1 MSFSEFQWESLP
13 VPTVVPAT
21 KSEPESTT
29 STVDVQAEPSL
40 NRIRE
45 VRREQGVT
53 IKRAAQL
60 MRKPVEELRA
70 EEDPTSDL
78 TLSQVYEWQRL
89 LEVPVADLLVEPHA
103 PLSAPVLR
111 RAQLLR
117 MMKTVQAI
125 MERSTQ
131 AAVRRLCQ
139 TMANQLI
146 EIMPELEGVTPWNSL
161 DHRSQNQNCR
171 LLEQAYSN
179 LESDASPTNAMGS
192 CTADAQA
199 EEEDDGD
206 EFGDDD

>member
-1 MSFSEFQWESLP
+1 MSFSELQWESLT
-13 VPTVVPAT
+13 VTTVVPAT
-21 KSEPESTT
+21 KTEP
-29 STVDVQAEPSL
+29 DVTANAVVNRTGPQL
-40 NRIRE
+40 NRVRE
-45 VRREQGVT
+45 VRREQGVS

-60 MRKPVEELRA
+60 MRKPIDELRG

-78 TLSQVYEWQRL
+78 TLSQIYEWQRL
-89 LEVPVADLLVEPHA
+89 LEVPIADLLVEPHA

-117 MMKTVQAI
+117 LMKTVQAI

-139 TMANQLI
+139 TMSNQLI

-171 LLEQAYSN
+171 VLEQAYSN
-179 LESDASPTNAMGS
+179 LTTDISENPTVEANQESD
-192 CTADAQA
+192 
-199 EEEDDGD
+199 DDGD
-206 EFGDDD
+206 DFGDDD